1 MFRGGLKCLFISVIT
16 GLLCYFI
23 SIYVNNFPEKK
34 ILKVVPVEHVTKRD
48 SNLIDDIEI
57 TLSLADSVIVRRVEE
72 RKEKL
77 KSINKLKAV
86 VNSESLEI
94 EKLKSS
100 VIKKDS
106 TIQVVKNDKETL
118 KGLLSQTCYDYDS
131 TLFNHM
137 NEIEKIKQEK
147 ENLMITVELVRDSL
161 RQLDSIMNSNKRIIK
176 ILKNNK

>member
-1 MFRGGLKCLFISVIT
+1 M
-16 GLLCYFI
+16 
-23 SIYVNNFPEKK
+23 YVNNFPENK
-34 ILKVVPVEHVTKRD
+34 ILKVVPVEQVTKVD
-48 SNLIDDIEI
+48 CNLIDDIDI
-57 TLSLADSVIVRRVEE
+57 TLSLADSVIVKRGKE

-77 KSINKLKAV
+77 KSINKLKEV

-94 EKLKSS
+94 EKLKSF

-106 TIQVVKNDKETL
+106 TIQVVKNDKEAL

-147 ENLMITVELVRDSL
+147 ENLLITVELVRDSL
-161 RQLDSIMNSNKRIIK
+161 HYLDSIVNSNKRIIK
-176 ILKNNK
+176 IINK

>member
-1 MFRGGLKCLFISVIT
+1 MFSGGLKYLFIGIIT
-16 GLLCYFI
+16 GCLCYFI
-23 SIYVNNFPEKK
+23 SMYVNNFPEKK
-34 ILKVVPVEHVTKRD
+34 ILKVVPVEQVTKVD
-48 SNLIDDIEI
+48 CNLIDDIDI
-57 TLSLADSVIVRRVEE
+57 TLSLADSVIVKRGKE

-94 EKLKSS
+94 EKLKSF

-106 TIQVVKNDKETL
+106 TIQVVKNDKEAL

-147 ENLMITVELVRDSL
+147 ENLLITVELVRDSL
-161 RQLDSIMNSNKRIIK
+161 HYLDSIDRKSVV
-176 ILKNNK
+176 

>member
-1 MFRGGLKCLFISVIT
+1 MFSGGLKCLFIVVIT
-16 GLLCYFI
+16 GCLCYFI
-23 SIYVNNFPEKK
+23 SMYVNNFPEKK
-34 ILKVVPVEHVTKRD
+34 ILKVVPVEHVTKVD
-48 SNLIDDIEI
+48 SNLIGDIER
-57 TLSLADSVIVRRVEE
+57 TLSLADSVIVKRGKE

-77 KSINKLKAV
+77 KSINKLKEV

-94 EKLKSS
+94 EKLKSF

-106 TIQVVKNDKETL
+106 TIQVVKNDKEAL

-147 ENLMITVELVRDSL
+147 ENLLITVELVRDSL

-176 ILKNNK
+176 IINK

>member
-1 MFRGGLKCLFISVIT
+1 MFSGGLKCLFIGVIT
-16 GLLCYFI
+16 GCLCYFI
-23 SIYVNNFPEKK
+23 SMYVNNFPEKK
-34 ILKVVPVEHVTKRD
+34 ILKVVPVEHVTKVD
-48 SNLIDDIEI
+48 SNLIGDIER
-57 TLSLADSVIVRRVEE
+57 TLSLADSVIVKRGKE

-77 KSINKLKAV
+77 KSINKLKEV

-94 EKLKSS
+94 EKLKSF

-106 TIQVVKNDKETL
+106 TIQVVKNDKEAL

-147 ENLMITVELVRDSL
+147 ENLLITVELVRDSL

-176 ILKNNK
+176 IINK

>member
-1 MFRGGLKCLFISVIT
+1 MFSGGLKCLFIGVIT
-16 GLLCYFI
+16 GCLCYFI
-23 SIYVNNFPEKK
+23 SMYVNNFPEKK
-34 ILKVVPVEHVTKRD
+34 ILKVVPIEHVTKVD
-48 SNLIDDIEI
+48 SNLIDDIER
-57 TLSLADSVIVRRVEE
+57 TLSLADSVIVKRGKE

-77 KSINKLKAV
+77 KSINKLKEV

-94 EKLKSS
+94 EKLKSF

-106 TIQVVKNDKETL
+106 TIQVVKNDKEAL

-147 ENLMITVELVRDSL
+147 ENLLITVELVRDSL

-176 ILKNNK
+176 IINK